1 MKAELKNLSH
11 NHKTSANNHHNHNQ
25 NLHAFQN
32 HSSNSSNNL

>member
-11 NHKTSANNHHNHNQ
+11 NHKTSANTHHNQ